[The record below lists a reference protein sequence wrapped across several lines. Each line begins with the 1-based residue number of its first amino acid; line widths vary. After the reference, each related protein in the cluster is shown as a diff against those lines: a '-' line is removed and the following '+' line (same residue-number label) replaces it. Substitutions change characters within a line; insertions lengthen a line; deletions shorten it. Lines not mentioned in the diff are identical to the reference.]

1 MIVIHV
7 DTMEDTGNLMK
18 AYEGL
23 DNLTLLYNPTHDE
36 VVEELTHND
45 DSVVMGLGHG
55 TAEGLLGVNMSGY
68 AIDDSLAGLL
78 KDRKMIGIWCYAS
91 EFGKYHHLHG
101 FFTSMFISNWDEAY
115 SLGFPENTNEDILNE
130 ESIFCE
136 KINALL
142 KEGIPMNQWESLL
155 YSSCHSEKDFVRFN
169 YEGMKYFEWHNNIEV
184 I

>member
-7 DTMEDTGNLMK
+7 DTMEDTKNLKK

-23 DNLTLLYNPTHDE
+23 DNVTLLYNPSHDE
-36 VVEELTHND
+36 VVEELKHND
-45 DSVVMGLGHG
+45 DPVVMGLGHG
-55 TAEGLLGVNMSGY
+55 SWYGLFGVNWKGY
-68 AIDDSLAGLL
+68 AIDDSMVELL

-130 ESIFCE
+130 GSLFSE

-142 KEGIPMNQWESLL
+142 KEGVPMDQWGSML
-155 YSSCHSEKDFVRFN
+155 YGSCHKEKDFVRFN
-169 YEGMKYFEWHNNIEV
+169 YEGLRYFE
-184 I
+184 